1 MVDTTLRNKK
11 SFQIVEQ
18 MQTELLVALKQ
29 KYAFLQDASIFTIQ
43 A

>member
-1 MVDTTLRNKK
+1 LVDTTLRNKK

-18 MQTELLVALKQ
+18 MQKELLVAIKE
-29 KYAFLQDASIFTIQ
+29 KYAFLKDASIFTIQ